1 MKTECLDHRSDFPV
15 LHIKGKLSTDHTY
28 IICHLLAADRNFVT
42 TVKIKSLLDNRW
54 LWGWKLAI

>member
-15 LHIKGKLSTDHTY
+15 LHIKSKSSIGHTN
-28 IICHLLAADRNFVT
+28 IVSHLLAADRNFVT
-42 TVKIKSLLDNRW
+42 TVKIKLLLGNRW